1 MELNKRGLSDVVTT
15 VLIILL
21 VLASISIIWS
31 FVRPT
36 LTKSAGQIS
45 GECFNLDL
53 VVNSC
58 DKVTDGAVVNYTRN
72 VGTAEVTG
80 VKVII
85 DHTGGTT
92 VGDGA
97 ELNEFESGSQNISI
111 GTGNVASEASVAG
124 VIRTAAGEDRTCGQS
139 VKVACA

>member
-45 GECFNLDL
+45 GECFSLDL
-53 VVNSC
+53 VVESC
-58 DKVTDGAVVNYTRN
+58 TLGAN
-72 VGTAEVTG
+72 GTEA
-80 VKVII
+80 
-85 DHTGGTT
+85 T
-92 VGDGA
+92 V
-97 ELNEFESGSQNISI
+97 
-111 GTGNVASEASVAG
+111 
-124 VIRTAAGEDRTCGQS
+124 
-139 VKVACA
+139 